1 MRKPHG
7 NGAVRLFYVKKR
19 GEMLKIRRIMLD
31 IIEQMLYNII
41 TGKG

>member
-7 NGAVRLFYVKKR
+7 SDAVRLFVEKR
-19 GEMLKIRRIMLD
+19 GKTLKICRIMLD